1 MKKLFFLA
9 AAVMLFPFAASAQCA
24 IPEGVSARLADNDPC
39 SVYSLNYYSHRN
51 NTALADSTT
60 RIVNPGTQGTPIAPG
75 HGTIC
80 ADIYVFDNTQE
91 MLECCS
97 CPITANGIL
106 ELSLLTNLMQNPLT
120 GFPAP
125 DSGVIKV
132 VSDYGPNCDATSPV
146 PVPELLSWQTHT
158 QQPTSGTFVT
168 TEDEFQSSYLSSD
181 ELAFLGQACSFVQ
194 YLGSGKGVCTCGSG
208 S

>member
-1 MKKLFFLA
+1 MKKVLLFV
-9 AAVMLFPFAASAQCA
+9 AVVLVLTMVASAQ
-24 IPEGVSARLADNDPC
+24 
-39 SVYSLNYYSHRN
+39 SVYNLNYYANRN

-60 RIVNPGTQGTPIAPG
+60 RVINPGTQGTPIATG

-91 MLECCS
+91 MVECCS

-106 ELSLLTNLMQNPLT
+106 ELSLLNNLTQNPLT

-125 DSGVIKV
+125 NSGVIKV
-132 VSDYGPNCDATSPV
+132 VSDAAANCNETAPV
-146 PVPELLSWQTHT
+146 PTPELLSWQTHT
-158 QQPTSGTFVT
+158 QQPISGTFVT
-168 TEDEFQSSYLSSD
+168 TEDEFQSAILTGD

>member
-1 MKKLFFLA
+1 MKKSFVLA
-9 AAVMLFPFAASAQCA
+9 AFVLLCSFAALAQV
-24 IPEGVSARLADNDPC
+24 IPCGAPEAVVADPC
-39 SVYSLNYYSHRN
+39 NVYNLNYYSNRN

-60 RIVNPGTQGTPIAPG
+60 RIINPGTVGTPISPD

-80 ADIYVFDNTQE
+80 ADIYVFDSTQE

-106 ELSLLTNLMQNPLT
+106 ELSLLNDLMQNPLT

-125 DSGVIKV
+125 NSGVIKV
-132 VSDYGPNCDATSPV
+132 VSDYGANCDPTSPR

-158 QQPTSGTFVT
+158 QQPVAGTFVT
-168 TEDEFQSSYLSSD
+168 TEDEFQSAILTD
-181 ELAFLGQACSFVQ
+181 QELGFLGQACAFVQ
-194 YLGSGKGVCTCGSG
+194 YLGSGKGVCQCGAAS
-208 S
+208 

>member
-1 MKKLFFLA
+1 MKSFLICLFALLA
-9 AAVMLFPFAASAQCA
+9 LCA
-24 IPEGVSARLADNDPC
+24 ISTAQDDIIQVGTYQV
-39 SVYSLNYYSHRN
+39 NYYANRN

-60 RIVNPGTQGTPIAPG
+60 RIINPGTQGTPISPD

-80 ADIYVFDNTQE
+80 ADIYVFDSTQE

-106 ELSLLTNLMQNPLT
+106 ELSLLNDLMQNPLT

-125 DSGVIKV
+125 NSGVIKV
-132 VSDYGPNCDATSPV
+132 VSDYGANCDPTSPR

-158 QQPTSGTFVT
+158 QQPVAGTFVT
-168 TEDEFQSSYLSSD
+168 TEDEFQSAILTD
-181 ELAFLGQACSFVQ
+181 QELGFLGQACAFVQ
-194 YLGSGKGVCTCGSG
+194 YLGSGKGVCQCGAAS
-208 S
+208 